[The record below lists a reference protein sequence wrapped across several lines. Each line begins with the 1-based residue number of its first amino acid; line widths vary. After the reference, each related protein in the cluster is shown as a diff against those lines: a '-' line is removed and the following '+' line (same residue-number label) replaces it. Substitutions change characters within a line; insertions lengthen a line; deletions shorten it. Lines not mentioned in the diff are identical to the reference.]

1 MFFSVNSTNCPDV
14 ESTVLLGTEIVSP
27 PLVTS
32 ATVFVA
38 SGLLA
43 LLIAS
48 ATVAA
53 VASRAARAKPVKAL
67 RYE

>member
-1 MFFSVNSTNCPDV
+1 V
-14 ESTVLLGTEIVSP
+14 EL
-27 PLVTS
+27 S

-48 ATVAA
+48 LTVAG

-67 RYE
+67 RHE